1 MALRADVERFSPVT
15 EAAILNG
22 ICCPP
27 QDPFKLSAQEPLLK
41 AQKEEGDEVQ
51 RPKECWRASLAIVLC
66 RGFMSSEFESEL
78 QERTKVGSF
87 GHHLLYLDRR
97 SFLTISIKYIY
108 WLSHETLLDFIIYF
122 LEAAPINMLLSSLKS
137 MENYHPAAVLISAEC
152 FSFFRF
158 CFGFMALIQCT
169 SVSSHSRQLF
179 TAQRLWQTHCTL
191 PALRQYKGPS

>member
-108 WLSHETLLDFIIYF
+108 WLSHETLLDFYYLLPWSCTNQYVIIIT
-122 LEAAPINMLLSSLKS
+122 EKHGELS
-137 MENYHPAAVLISAEC
+137 PGC
-152 FSFFRF
+152 
-158 CFGFMALIQCT
+158 
-169 SVSSHSRQLF
+169 SSHLCRVF
-179 TAQRLWQTHCTL
+179 
-191 PALRQYKGPS
+191 